1 MAKKWIANAVKN
13 KGALHSHLG
22 VPQGEKIPAEKLAAA
37 KHSKN
42 PTIRREAALA
52 HTLSGFHHKK
62 LEHHGLGK
70 NVMTK
75 LYGSKSK

>member
-1 MAKKWIANAVKN
+1 MAKHWIQNAVKHP
-13 KGALHSHLG
+13 GALHRHLG
-22 VPQGEKIPAEKLAAA
+22 VPEGESIPSSKLDAA

-52 HTLSGFHHKK
+52 HTLSGFEHKK
-62 LEHHGLGK
+62 AEHHGR

-75 LYGSKSK
+75 LYGSRS